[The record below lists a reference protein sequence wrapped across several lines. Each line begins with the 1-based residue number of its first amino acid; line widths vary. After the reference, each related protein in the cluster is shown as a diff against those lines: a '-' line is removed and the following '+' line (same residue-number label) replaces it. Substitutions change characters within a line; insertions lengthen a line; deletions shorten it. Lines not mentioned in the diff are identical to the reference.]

1 MAPWPRHVP
10 SSVFFRTAASAGC
23 ATSVSRRALDERGCK
38 LGDMAGCNNLAT
50 LYQFGSLGFR
60 DRGRAEA
67 LYEKACGAAHAEAC
81 TNLALLYLDDS
92 NVSADRR
99 VRARGLLTKACADGV
114 SRACQ
119 KLGR

>member
-1 MAPWPRHVP
+1 MAPWPPRCTQLGVLQN
-10 SSVFFRTAASAGC
+10 SGIGGVRDLGLAG
-23 ATSVSRRALDERGCK
+23 ALYERGCK
-38 LGDMAGCNNLAT
+38 LGDMAGCNNLGT

-81 TNLALLYLDDS
+81 TNLALLYLDGS
-92 NVSADRR
+92 AVSADRR
-99 VRARGLLTKACADGV
+99 MRARGLLTKACADGV

-119 KLGR
+119 RLDR